1 MNFERCTEVSEFFK
15 ILPEDWQEGII
26 PFWETYKASTNCYVL
41 SENNQIIA
49 GGLVFS
55 IVPPDMIYAKDE
67 ANSWLG
73 KGYLYVGFIY
83 VLEEKR
89 GHNLGSM
96 WLNELKK
103 THPKQNYWLTIED
116 LNLDSF
122 YVKNNFKKV
131 KSLYNNGVEEGL
143 YVYQNIGF

>member
-1 MNFERCTEVSEFFK
+1 MTFKRSTEVSEFFK
-15 ILPEDWQEGII
+15 ILPEDWQEGIV
-26 PFWETYKASTNCYVL
+26 PFWETYKVSTNCYVL

-55 IVPPDMIYAKDE
+55 MCPPDMLYTEVE
-67 ANSWLG
+67 ANTWFE
-73 KGYLYVGFIY
+73 KGYLYLGFIY

-89 GHNLGSM
+89 GLNLGSM

-103 THPKQNYWLTIED
+103 MHPEQNYWLTIED
-116 LNLDSF
+116 LKLDGF
-122 YVKNNFKKV
+122 YVKNDFKRV